1 MLQMVSLLKSICQ
14 MGNHILLVE
23 DDLDLGLVLKQY
35 LTFSGFEVTW
45 FSNPT
50 ETLQNLAALS
60 NIHLAIIDVMM
71 PEMNGF
77 DLSKLISKRTKIPF
91 LFLTAKAQS
100 IDRILGLKLGADD
113 YIAKPC
119 EPEELLLRVKNI
131 LKREQKSELSPSIS
145 IGQYSFLPAQ
155 YQILFNE
162 KTYIITEKETEL
174 LILLSQNN
182 HKVVNRKEILEKLW
196 GENDYFLGRSL
207 DVFMTRLRKYFK
219 EDKRIKFDSVRG
231 IGFKVEFPD

>member
-1 MLQMVSLLKSICQ
+1 MS
-14 MGNHILLVE
+14 NHILLVE

-35 LTFSGFEVTW
+35 LEFSGYTVTW
-45 FSNPT
+45 FSNPL
-50 ETLQNLAALS
+50 EVLPQLPNLNQVLQ
-60 NIHLAIIDVMM
+60 LAIIDVMM

-77 DLSKLISKRTKIPF
+77 ELSKVISNSTKIPF

-131 LKREQKSELSPSIS
+131 LKREQKSDLAQSIS
-145 IGQYSFLPAQ
+145 IGNYSFLPSQ
-155 YQILFNE
+155 YQIVIND
-162 KTYIITEKETEL
+162 KTYNITEKETEL

-219 EDKRIKFDSVRG
+219 EDERITFDSVRG
-231 IGFKVEFPD
+231 IGFKVEFPE